1 MSIIAACKVVDS
13 ELQLLDSRLL
23 VRGTCGFRIPIV
35 SGIPDSLSSIT
46 YPKAQDS
53 RFHKKIKISDE
64 EAIKST
70 EKRISS
76 LKVFH
81 VLLYR
86 RSSVFQDIYFLYRIR
101 RFVFELSEDACINTR
116 KSREITS
123 LPKSKN
129 LMNMA
134 RHLNH
139 HRK

>member
-23 VRGTCGFRIPIV
+23 VRGTYGFRIPIV

-46 YPKAQDS
+46 HPKAQDY

-64 EAIKST
+64 EVIKST

-86 RSSVFQDIYFLYRIR
+86 RSSVF
-101 RFVFELSEDACINTR
+101 
-116 KSREITS
+116 
-123 LPKSKN
+123 
-129 LMNMA
+129 
-134 RHLNH
+134 
-139 HRK
+139 